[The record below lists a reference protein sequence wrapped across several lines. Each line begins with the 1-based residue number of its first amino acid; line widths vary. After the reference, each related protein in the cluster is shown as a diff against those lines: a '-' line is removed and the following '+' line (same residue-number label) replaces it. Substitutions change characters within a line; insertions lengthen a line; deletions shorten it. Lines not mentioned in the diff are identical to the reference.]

1 MRITDIETFPAV
13 AEAYSY
19 VRRILQNSSSLVNVV
34 SLAAFSWHP
43 KNGCEGDYY

>member
-19 VRRILQNSSSLVNVV
+19 VRIILQNSYSLVNGK
-34 SLAAFSWHP
+34 L
-43 KNGCEGDYY
+43 